1 MRVPSVLPAPSLAGI
16 LLVLAAPL
24 AAQVPADQAQ
34 QAQQAQQELR
44 SDSASEQDIHP
55 QDSPEYRGFL
65 IQSRDR
71 LSSLRIIGSLRVL
84 ALYDLKGLQGA
95 RDFAVYDIPVGPANV
110 SEGRY
115 YMEASQTRFGF
126 EASTRRSATA
136 PELFGRLEADFRG
149 SNNTMRLRHAFV
161 QWGHVKVGQ
170 TWTTAA
176 HVSTMPNTVDAEG
189 PNSAVS
195 LRSVQIRWTQELR
208 RGLHLAAAVENPAL
222 DTGSLSPG
230 APVSPRIPDIVGH
243 LRGTRGDRELQ
254 VAGIL
259 RDLPFREASG
269 NVRDIAAWGV
279 TASGRFALRENR
291 DEFLFQGVWGKGI
304 SRYVAGFTGRG
315 LDLTVDSATG
325 TAYATLL
332 RGLFLSY
339 GRLVRP
345 GLKGYGTVGYA
356 RIENRAFE
364 PGSAFK
370 RGAYFA
376 MSVFRDFPWGA
387 RAGAEATWGSRVN
400 KDNASDTAW
409 RLQGIVYY
417 DF

>member
-1 MRVPSVLPAPSLAGI
+1 MRFPSVRVWSAA
-16 LLVLAAPL
+16 VLQGAFASAL
-24 AAQVPADQAQ
+24 AAQVPQDEAR

-44 SDSASEQDIHP
+44 SDSASQQDIHP

-71 LSSLRIIGSLRVL
+71 RSMLRLIGSLRVL

-95 RDFAVYDIPVGPANV
+95 RDFSVYDIPVGAANLT
-110 SEGRY
+110 EGRY

-126 EASTRRSATA
+126 EASTRRSETA

-149 SNNTMRLRHAFV
+149 TNNSLRLRHAYV
-161 QWGHVKVGQ
+161 RWGRVRVGQ

-176 HVSTMPNTVDAEG
+176 HVSALPTTVDNEG
-189 PNSAVS
+189 PNSAIS
-195 LRSVQIRWTQELR
+195 LRSVQIRFTQDLR
-208 RGLHLAAAVENPAL
+208 PGLQLAVAAENPAL
-222 DTGSLSPG
+222 DTAALSPG
-230 APVSPRIPDIVGH
+230 APVSPRIPDFVGH
-243 LRGTRGDRELQ
+243 LRGVRGARELQ
-254 VAGIL
+254 VTGIV
-259 RDLPFREASG
+259 RALPYREASG
-269 NVRDIAAWGV
+269 NVDDIAAWGV
-279 TASGRFALRENR
+279 AASGRFGMR
-291 DEFLFQGVWGKGI
+291 DGSDELLFQGVWGKGI

-315 LDLTVDSATG
+315 LDLTVDSLTG

-332 RGLFLSY
+332 RGAYVSY

-370 RGAYFA
+370 RGAYVA

-400 KDNASDTAW
+400 KDSARDTAW
-409 RLQGIVYY
+409 RFQGIVYY

>member
-1 MRVPSVLPAPSLAGI
+1 MRVPPVQSWPAVVSF
-16 LLVLAAPL
+16 LLLAAPL
-24 AAQVPADQAQ
+24 AAQVPADQAR
-34 QAQQAQQELR
+34 QAAQAQQELR
-44 SDSASEQDIHP
+44 ADSASEQDIHP

-71 LSSLRIIGSLRVL
+71 LSGLRLIGSLRVL

-95 RDFAVYDIPVGPANV
+95 RDFSVYDIPVGPANV
-110 SEGRY
+110 TEGRY

-126 EASTRRSATA
+126 EASTRRSSTA

-161 QWGHVKVGQ
+161 RWGAIQVGQ

-195 LRSVQIRWTQELR
+195 LRSVQIRWTQLLR
-208 RGLHLAAAVENPAL
+208 PGLRLAVAAENPAL
-222 DTGSLSPG
+222 DTGTLSPG
-230 APVSPRIPDIVGH
+230 APVSPRIPDFVGH
-243 LRGTRGDRELQ
+243 LRGVRGDRELQ

-259 RDLPFREASG
+259 RGLPYRETSG
-269 NVRDIAAWGV
+269 NVRDIAAWGLV
-279 TASGRFALRENR
+279 ASGRFALRENR

-332 RGLFLSY
+332 RGVFASY

-345 GLKGYGTVGYA
+345 GLKGYGTFGYA

-364 PGSAFK
+364 PASAFK
-370 RGAYFA
+370 RGAYIA
-376 MSVFRDFPWGA
+376 LSVFRDFPWGA
-387 RAGAEATWGSRVN
+387 RVGSEATWGSRVN
-400 KDNASDTAW
+400 KDNARGTAW
-409 RLQGIVYY
+409 RLQAVVYY

>member
-1 MRVPSVLPAPSLAGI
+1 MRARSLRS
-16 LLVLAAPL
+16 LLAAFLCVLASSA
-24 AAQVPADQAQ
+24 AAQAPQDQAG
-34 QAQQAQQELR
+34 QARQAQQELR
-44 SDSASEQDIHP
+44 ADSASVQDIHP

-65 IQSRDR
+65 ILSRDR
-71 LSSLRIIGSLRVL
+71 RSSLRLIGSLRVL

-95 RDFAVYDIPVGPANV
+95 RDFSVYDIPVGPANV
-110 SEGRY
+110 AEGRY
-115 YMEASQTRFGF
+115 YMEAAQTRFGF
-126 EASTRRSATA
+126 EAKTRRNQDS

-149 SNNTMRLRHAFV
+149 TNNSLRLRHAFV
-161 QWGHVKVGQ
+161 QWGRLRVGQ

-176 HVSTMPNTVDAEG
+176 HVSTLPTTVDAEG
-189 PNSAVS
+189 PNSAIS

-208 RGLHLAAAVENPAL
+208 RGLQVAAAVENPAL
-222 DTGSLSPG
+222 DTATLSPG
-230 APVSPRIPDIVGH
+230 APVSPRIPDLVGH
-243 LRGTRGDRELQ
+243 LRGVRGERELQ
-254 VAGIL
+254 VSGIL
-259 RDLPFREASG
+259 RGLPYREASG

-279 TASGRFALRENR
+279 AASGRFGIREGR
-291 DEFLFQGVWGKGI
+291 DELLFQGVWGRGI

-315 LDLTVDSATG
+315 LDLTLDSATG

-332 RGLFLSY
+332 RGAYVSY

-345 GLKGYGTVGYA
+345 GLKGYGTFGYA

-370 RGAYFA
+370 RGAYLA

-400 KDNASDTAW
+400 KDNARDTAW
-409 RLQGIVYY
+409 RFQGIVYY